1 MSLKK
6 IHNNKYYS
14 ETLSNMVSVSR
25 KKYKLNLLR
34 EAENY
39 AKIAM
44 LISPANLDALYVA
57 ALFIKTNDNIIRRI
71 NYLSNEYNIF
81 SVLGDIY
88 QKSGDLK
95 KAQ

>member
-25 KKYKLNLLR
+25 KKYKLNLFR

-57 ALFIKTNDNIIRRI
+57 ALFIKTNDNIIRRVI
-71 NYLSNEYNIF
+71 TYQMNIIYFQYLVIF
-81 SVLGDIY
+81 T
-88 QKSGDLK
+88 KSREI
-95 KAQ
+95 